1 MIATLISDFGSGDN
15 SVAIAKGL
23 LFKQQPELRL
33 IDISHEVPPYDLNQ
47 CSYLLK
53 SAFRF
58 FPEHTL
64 HVSLFN
70 VMHTLPAVVL
80 LAKVDN
86 QIIITADNGFLS
98 FTFPNTKIA
107 VWKYENSESQNFV
120 EWLSKV
126 AALMGDLSTANYNL
140 KEVKLITHQ
149 SLIEV
154 NPIQPSIK
162 ENGIECHILYVD
174 RYGNAVLNVTQE
186 DFERHRNNRA
196 FSILIPKNQPLNS
209 ITSDHASVPNGVQFC
224 MFNSAGY
231 LEIGVKNNSAFQLLG
246 LRPFRDGQLIYSTVK
261 IEFR

>member
-23 LFKQQPELRL
+23 LYKHQPDLRL

-47 CSYLLK
+47 CSYLFK
-53 SAFRF
+53 SAYRF

-64 HVSLFN
+64 HISLFN

-80 LAKVDN
+80 LARVDD
-86 QIIITADNGFLS
+86 QVIITADNGFLG
-98 FTFPNTKIA
+98 FTFPNSKIT
-107 VWKYENSESQNFV
+107 VWKYEDSECRNFV
-120 EWLSKV
+120 EWLSK
-126 AALMGDLSTANYNL
+126 AAKLIGELNAANFDLKA
-140 KEVKLITHQ
+140 VKLIAHRSQ
-149 SLIEV
+149 IEV

-174 RYGNAVLNVTQE
+174 RYGNAVLNVTRE
-186 DFERHRNNRA
+186 DFEKYRNNRS
-196 FSILIPKNQPLNS
+196 FSILVPMNQPLTS
-209 ITSDHASVPNGVQFC
+209 IASDHASVPDGMQFC

-246 LRPFRDGQLIYSTVK
+246 LRPFKDGHIIYSTVK
-261 IEFR
+261 IEFL